1 MLAAPNEPAA
11 FLVRFADNGIDLE
24 LGVWIKDPENGQLNL
39 RSALNKA
46 ILRSFLANGIRI
58 PFPQR
63 EVRHLGLRDGIQIAA
78 PGPGRGGP
86 RRTTFGRIRQYG

>member
-1 MLAAPNEPAA
+1 MEEAARAEPRVLGAPNDPAS
-11 FLVRFADNGIDLE
+11 FLVRFGENGIDLE

-46 ILRSFLANGIRI
+46 ILRSFRANGIRI

-63 EVRHLGLRDGIQIAA
+63 EVRHFGLPAVMEIAA
-78 PGPGRGGP
+78 PGSERAGP
-86 RRTTFGRIRQYG
+86 AG